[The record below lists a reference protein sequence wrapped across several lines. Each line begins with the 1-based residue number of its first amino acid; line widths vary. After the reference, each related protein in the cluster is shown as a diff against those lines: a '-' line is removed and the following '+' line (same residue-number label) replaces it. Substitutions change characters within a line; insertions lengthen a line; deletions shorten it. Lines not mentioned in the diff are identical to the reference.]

1 MKENTVQGVNREK
14 QANPHCRLRKRLRM
28 FHHTWL
34 KVEPGRRQN
43 TGTLLGSL
51 LGAPCGSHAVKPG
64 DSSPTPAGYLG
75 FCRKIELE
83 GLSTRGHLGHW
94 REGRD
99 TILERGE
106 LIEILQTEMKLFSNL
121 ALFSFKNTVN
131 QAHIPARGLED
142 SSLEKTNTLKG
153 KKKIEC
159 YWHLENSPDE
169 MVRFLRSPSVL
180 KSTNCKV
187 LPKHKRFWISVLLIL
202 GKSLLERQGWK
213 QAQRGKGIWRKEVM
227 LGI

>member
-1 MKENTVQGVNREK
+1 M
-14 QANPHCRLRKRLRM
+14 C
-28 FHHTWL
+28 HHIWL

-43 TGTLLGSL
+43 TGTLLSSL
-51 LGAPCGSHAVKPG
+51 LGAPCGSHTVETG

-83 GLSTRGHLGHW
+83 GLSTRGHLGPW

-121 ALFSFKNTVN
+121 VIFSFKNTVN
-131 QAHIPARGLED
+131 QAHIPARRLED

-153 KKKIEC
+153 KRRSNATGIWKK
-159 YWHLENSPDE
+159 SPDE
-169 MVRFLRSPSVL
+169 MARFLPSPSVL
-180 KSTNCKV
+180 KSTNYKV
-187 LPKHKRFWISVLLIL
+187 LPKHKRFWISILLIL
-202 GKSLLERQGWK
+202 GKSLLERQRWK
-213 QAQRGKGIWRKEVM
+213 QPQRGKGIWRKQR
-227 LGI
+227 